1 MLERGYEAELVHE
14 LISRYGLEEDLEH
27 VIIPFTDSTG
37 GFKRCFILKRRFIR
51 VVYPDKHYS
60 DYPLHEVVE
69 ATVRYPELLLRE
81 ALRLLH
87 REKEPETL
95 TADEPRTDEKETD
108 RE

>member
-1 MLERGYEAELVHE
+1 MLERGYESELVHE

-27 VIIPFTDSTG
+27 VIIPFTGSMG

-69 ATVRYPELLLRE
+69 ATVRYPELLLSE

-87 REKEPETL
+87 KEKEPETL
-95 TADEPRTDEKETD
+95 MMDEPGIDQKETD
-108 RE
+108 KE